1 MKLAYLL
8 LSFSTMLI
16 TTAKANENF
25 SVEIEALT
33 LVMEKYQEEIKADG
47 TINLE
52 NPNYVAFKLDECSAT
67 VEVTEKTG
75 LQVNNVIA
83 FDVDVCKKEVSE
95 IVTN

>member
-33 LVMEKYQEEIKADG
+33 LVMEKYQEEIKGDG

-52 NPNYVAFKLDECSAT
+52 NPNYVAFKLDEFWAKVKLSPLASQNN
-67 VEVTEKTG
+67 G
-75 LQVNNVIA
+75 LALIFPA
-83 FDVDVCKKEVSE
+83 PSYPPSIFE
-95 IVTN
+95 